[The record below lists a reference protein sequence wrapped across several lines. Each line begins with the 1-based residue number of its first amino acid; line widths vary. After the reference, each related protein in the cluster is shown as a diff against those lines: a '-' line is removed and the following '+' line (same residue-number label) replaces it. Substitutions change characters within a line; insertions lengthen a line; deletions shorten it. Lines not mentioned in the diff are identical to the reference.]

1 MKKGII
7 IASQEILNIIKNEKD
22 IDIINNR
29 TLKDS
34 ILITLQET
42 IISKIDDVRFLME
55 GNRFDSLEEIA
66 RSVLELYCILRFIL
80 KEDSDKRATAFF
92 YTYKIQAGEK
102 IRRSIDKINDN
113 YPEKIRLSEKEVEA
127 LKSEVSDAEN
137 LDDYIHH
144 YREKYRETTGHEGRI
159 NTDKWYD
166 FVSNVNLGGVRDLMK
181 YVGMDEA
188 MYLYFYSLKSMDIH
202 GISNIGKNALDATNL
217 KEELFN
223 IHAVMKKT
231 LTYYLLEAT
240 IIISKH
246 YGLIRN
252 KEIRN
257 YIQQIKLNAK
267 LAESEWNRK
276 LKR

>member
-22 IDIINNR
+22 IDISNNR

-80 KEDSDKRATAFF
+80 REDSDKRATAFF

-102 IRRSIDKINDN
+102 IRKSIDKINDN

-144 YREKYRETTGHEGRI
+144 YREKYRKTTGHEGRI

-166 FVSNVNLGGVRDLMK
+166 FVSNISLGGVRDLMK
-181 YVGMDEA
+181 YFGMDEA
-188 MYLYFYSLKSMDIH
+188 TYLYFYSLKSMDIH
-202 GISNIGKNALDATNL
+202 GISNVGKNALDATNL

-231 LTYYLLEAT
+231 LTYYLLEAS
-240 IIISKH
+240 ISISKH

-257 YIQQIKLNAK
+257 YIKQIELNANF
-267 LAESEWNRK
+267 AESEWNRK
-276 LKR
+276 LNR